1 MTRNQ
6 TFRCATLALA
16 LGVGGCMGEVGGGIG
31 GTTSPTPQPT
41 ADGGSTVEPV
51 IPTDAD
57 VGRVGI
63 HRLNNLEY
71 DNTIRDLLGVTS
83 TARATFI
90 SDEKA
95 EFDNNAATLAIGDTR
110 VEEYYAAADSIA
122 TQAFASPALAA
133 RVLTCTQPDTAPTD
147 TKCTRDIIAKFGLRA
162 WRRPLEA
169 AEVDGLVKLA
179 TDARTAG
186 ATFPESIKQVV
197 TVMIAVPQFLYRIEI
212 DPNPSSPAR
221 HALSPYELATRLSYL
236 TWSSMPDDHLFALA
250 ASGDIQKSDVLS
262 TELSRQL
269 ADPKG
274 ATFTEAFAGQWLGV
288 RDFLSHQVEKTAYP
302 DFDEPL
308 RQAMAQEGY
317 AYFSDFLTSNR
328 SFTEF
333 LTTDMNFVN
342 ARLAKHYGI
351 PNITGDALVKVTNT
365 TDQRTGFMG
374 LGAFLTNS
382 SYSYRTAPTLRGR
395 WVLLNL
401 MCETINK
408 PNIPIPP
415 LDSEKPS
422 DPAAQSLNVSA
433 RLAEHRNNPMCSGCH
448 SVLDP
453 IGLGLETFDATGR
466 ARTAYPNGDPI
477 VATGVLPS
485 GQAFSGLPELS
496 QLLAPDRNLL
506 DCASSKVMTYALGR
520 TLAASDQPFL
530 DQIRYRWK
538 KNGTNVRALV
548 EAVVQSDTF
557 RNRRGEP

>member
-1 MTRNQ
+1 MNRNQ
-6 TFRCATLALA
+6 AFRCATLALT
-16 LGVGGCMGEVGGGIG
+16 LGVGACMGEVGGGPG
-31 GTTSPTPQPT
+31 ETTTPTPAP
-41 ADGGSTVEPV
+41 DGGIPGHEPV
-51 IPTDAD
+51 IPADAD
-57 VGRVGI
+57 VGRVAI

-83 TARATFI
+83 NARATFN

-110 VEEYYAAADSIA
+110 VEQYWAAADAIA
-122 TQAFASPALAA
+122 TQAFADPNLAA
-133 RVLTCTQPDTAPTD
+133 RVLTCTQPDTAPAD
-147 TKCTRDIIAKFGLRA
+147 SKCTRDIIAKFGLRA

-169 AEVDGLVKLA
+169 SEVDGLVKLA

-186 ATFPESIKQVV
+186 ATFTESIKQLV
-197 TVMIAVPQFLYRIEI
+197 TVMVAVPQFLYRIEV
-212 DPNPSSPAR
+212 DPNPASTAR
-221 HALSPYELATRLSYL
+221 HALTPYELATRLSYL
-236 TWSSMPDDHLFALA
+236 TWSSMPDDRLFGLA
-250 ASGDIQKSDVLS
+250 ASGDILKSDVLT

-269 ADPKG
+269 ADAKG

-288 RDFLSHQVEKTAYP
+288 RDFLAHQVEKTAYP

-317 AYFSDFLTSNR
+317 AYFSDFLTTNR

-342 ARLAKHYGI
+342 ARLARHYGI
-351 PNITGDALVKVTNT
+351 PNITGDALVKVSNT

-374 LGAFLTNS
+374 LGAFLTTS

-415 LDSEKPS
+415 LDSEKPT
-422 DPAAQSLNVSA
+422 DPAAQNLNVTA
-433 RLAEHRNNPMCSGCH
+433 KLAEHRNNPDCSGCH

-453 IGLGLETFDATGR
+453 IGLGLESFDATGR

-477 VATGVLPS
+477 VAQGVLPS
-485 GQAFSGLPELS
+485 GQTFSGLPELS

-520 TLAASDQPFL
+520 TIVAGDQPFL

-538 KNGTNVRALV
+538 QNGTNVHALL
-548 EAVVQSDTF
+548 EAVVHSDTF